1 MPWIDLLPYDVDEI
15 EILRRAVAS
24 VLASVPEWDA
34 DPLSLEMALL
44 EAMAVEVSEGVY
56 ATHRLT
62 RSVFRGV
69 LRLLGAEIS
78 DGAVPV
84 GSVTF
89 TAFDTAGHTVPAGTV
104 LRYRSSDAVP
114 VEVLLQTTTTAT
126 INSGSTSTT
135 VDVVGTSNTGAA
147 NGAAAGT
154 AVEMIDAKG
163 WVASVVL
170 AETLADGA
178 DPETE
183 DAYLD
188 RGAATLARLSDTL
201 VLPSHYEQF
210 ALEQTGIVRALALN
224 ATTVVTSTPLALDA
238 VLGHVTVLV
247 AGAGGAAPST
257 PAMAAI
263 ETAAQ
268 SLGRADVL
276 VHVAPVGIVDVDV
289 AAHVRPLPGYSW
301 EFVEASC
308 AAALAA
314 YLDPASWP
322 FGHTVEPNEL
332 IEVLG
337 RDTVGVDTVISI
349 DAPAAAVPVPATSLA
364 RLGTTSIVRAP

>member
-78 DGAVPV
+78 DGAAPV

-89 TAFDTAGHTVPAGTV
+89 TAFDTAGHTVPSGTL

-114 VEVLLQTTTTAT
+114 VEVLLQTVTTAT
-126 INSGSTSTT
+126 INVGSASAT

-163 WVASVVL
+163 WVASVTL

-183 DAYLD
+183 DDYLD
-188 RGAATLARLSDTL
+188 RGAATLARLADTL

-224 ATTVVTSTPLALDA
+224 ATTVVTPTPLALDA

-247 AGAGGAAPST
+247 AGAGGAAPSG

-263 ETAAQ
+263 ESAAQ
-268 SLGRADVL
+268 SLGRADVF
-276 VHVAPVGIVDVDV
+276 VHVAPIGIVDVNV
-289 AAHVRPLPGYSW
+289 AAHVRPLPGYTW

-349 DAPAAAVPVPATSLA
+349 DAPATAVPVPATSLV